1 MGRAM
6 SGALIL
12 VAVGLVAVSGVPGL
26 FSGRRSPI
34 GERVAAFLL
43 ILGSVLGLVAAVGA
57 MASPASFEHAWA
69 VPGGQI
75 AIRLDGLAAIF
86 LVPLFVVAPLGSIY
100 GLEYWPQQD
109 HADDGRKLRLFYG
122 LQAGGIGLTFVA
134 ANAVLFLVAWE
145 TMALAAF
152 FCITTED
159 RDETVRQSGYVYLIA
174 TRIGTLLLFAM
185 FAVLHAASGTWG
197 FAAPAHAIAPSA
209 ATAIFVLA
217 LLGFG
222 IKAGLMP
229 LHVWLPGAHANAPS
243 HVSAL
248 MSGVLIKTGIYGLAR
263 VSSFFERPPIGWG
276 VALLAAGAVSGVLGV
291 AFAVG
296 QHDLKR
302 LLAYHSVENIGI
314 IIMGLGVAVLGR
326 AVGSAPLVALGLA
339 GALLHV
345 WNHALFK
352 ALLFL
357 SAGSVLHATGTR
369 EMDQLGGLSRR
380 MPRTAFAFLLGAV
393 AICGLPPLNG
403 FVSELFVYLGL
414 LDMLGSDR
422 TWVMG
427 AIGAPALALIGAL
440 ALACFV
446 KAHGAVFLGQGRSA
460 RVERA
465 HDPGA
470 RMLGPMALLGLA
482 CVLIG
487 IAPAIVAPALQSA
500 TTAWAPDVA
509 AVVQPLGILAP
520 LHILSVTGLALLALT
535 AASAALLARSSRRV
549 PVASTVTWDCGYA
562 APSPRMQYTSSS
574 FAQTLVAFF
583 SWALQPDVH
592 RGATAG
598 LFPAPAAFHSHVPD
612 TVLDRA
618 VLPLSRGGARA
629 LGWFRWM
636 QHGNVHL
643 YIVYMLATIVV
654 LVLVSR

>member
-1 MGRAM
+1 MRAE
-6 SGALIL
+6 LVL
-12 VAVGLVAVSGVPGL
+12 VALGLVAVSGVPGL
-26 FSGRRSPI
+26 LFGRSSPV

-43 ILGSVLGLVAAVGA
+43 ILGSVLGLLVALGA
-57 MASPASFEHAWA
+57 MAEPVSLARAWP
-69 VPGGQI
+69 VPGGEL
-75 AIRLDGLAAIF
+75 AVRVDGLAALF

-100 GLEYWPQQD
+100 GLEYWPQRD

-122 LQAGGIGLTFVA
+122 LQAAGIGLLLVA
-134 ANAVLFLVAWE
+134 ANAVLFLVGWE

-159 RDETVRQSGYVYLIA
+159 RDEAVRQSGYVYLVA
-174 TRIGTLLLFAM
+174 TRIGTLLIFAM
-185 FAVLHAASGTWG
+185 FAVLHAASGTWS
-197 FAAPAHAIAPSA
+197 FAAPATAIAPSA
-209 ATAIFVLA
+209 ATAVFVLA

-248 MSGVLIKTGIYGLAR
+248 MSGVLIKTGIYGIAR
-263 VSSFFERPPIGWG
+263 VCSFFDHPPVGWG
-276 VALLAAGAVSGVLGV
+276 VALLVAGAVSGVLGV

-314 IIMGLGVAVLGR
+314 ITMGLGVAVVGR

-369 EMDQLGGLSRR
+369 EMDQLGGLAKR

-414 LDMLGSDR
+414 FHMFGSDR

-440 ALACFV
+440 ALACFA
-446 KAHGAVFLGQGRSA
+446 KAHGAVFLGQGRSS
-460 RVERA
+460 RVARA

-470 RMLGPMALLGLA
+470 AMLGPMALLGLA
-482 CVLIG
+482 CMFIG
-487 IAPAIVAPALQSA
+487 FAPAVVSPVLESA
-500 TTAWAPDVA
+500 TAAWAPEVA
-509 AVVQPLGILAP
+509 AVVGPLEALAP
-520 LHILSVTGLALLALT
+520 LHILSVTGVALLAL
-535 AASAALLARSSRRV
+535 AGVAAALIVRSSRRA
-549 PVASTVTWDCGYA
+549 PIASALTWDCGYA
-562 APSPRMQYTSSS
+562 APSPRMQYTASS
-574 FAQTLVAFF
+574 FAQTLVTFF
-583 SWALQPDVH
+583 SWALRPDVH
-592 RGATAG
+592 RGAPGG
-598 LFPAPAAFHSHVPD
+598 LFPPPATFHTHVPD

-629 LGWFRWM
+629 LGWFRWV

-643 YIVYMLATIVV
+643 YIVYMLAAIVV